1 MTRSISTALLLGLFA
16 VFVSQSAVAESAG
29 TTTQVS
35 QLGESKQFGTI
46 KVTLQSFSIQG
57 VKADVVLRMDNL
69 GDEAKEIAFLL
80 FIDVHSETGE
90 LGDYDYAKTHCDGTI
105 PPKGSFDCK
114 LALVFPVAPNQ
125 ISIRVG
131 EGMVGEGC
139 LFQPGP
145 LTAHLP
151 PPERGR
157 PDRSPLAA

>member
-1 MTRSISTALLLGLFA
+1 MPGLRRKFHSLA
-16 VFVSQSAVAESAG
+16 SA
-29 TTTQVS
+29 
-35 QLGESKQFGTI
+35 KQFGTI

-90 LGDYDYAKTHCDGTI
+90 LGDYDYAKTNCDGTI

-131 EGMVGEGC
+131 EGMMGEGV
-139 LFQPGP
+139 FF
-145 LTAHLP
+145 T
-151 PPERGR
+151 
-157 PDRSPLAA
+157 LAR